1 MNKIKQTFILSA
13 FLMPTLALATTTA
26 NTEPFTT
33 SVSNVKAAL
42 GPQQAEVS
50 SKGNSLTII
59 SPRTG
64 ISYTLGNTEGRSI
77 ILQTDAIA
85 AANSTNADRII
96 AVNPAISTESQEK
109 AAKVLADMP

>member
-1 MNKIKQTFILSA
+1 MNKIKQTFLFSA
-13 FLMPTLALATTTA
+13 FLMPALAFAAGTS
-26 NTEPFTT
+26 TEPFTT
-33 SVSNVKAAL
+33 TVKNVKAAL

-96 AVNPAISTESQEK
+96 AANPALSKESQDK